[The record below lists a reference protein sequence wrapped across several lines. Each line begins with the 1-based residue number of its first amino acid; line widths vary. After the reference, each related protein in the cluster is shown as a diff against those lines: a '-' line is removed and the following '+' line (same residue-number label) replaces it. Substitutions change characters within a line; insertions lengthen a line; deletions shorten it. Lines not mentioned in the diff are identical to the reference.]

1 MGEYARKYTKG
12 NVDELINLLNKAYA
26 DEWIAYYY
34 YEVGAELVK
43 TLDGKIT
50 ADQLKEM
57 AEDEEEHRKELAERI
72 VELGGEPIHD
82 WEEIL
87 KQANYPKITYPAD
100 RSDWQGFLKSVLEAE
115 RGAIEVYEKLID
127 FLHAGN
133 GDPVTFHVIR
143 HILQEEMEHE
153 EEIETLLG
161 L

>member
-12 NVDELINLLNKAYA
+12 NVDELITLLNKAYA

-57 AEDEEEHRKELAERI
+57 AEDEEEHRKELA
-72 VELGGEPIHD
+72 
-82 WEEIL
+82 
-87 KQANYPKITYPAD
+87 
-100 RSDWQGFLKSVLEAE
+100 
-115 RGAIEVYEKLID
+115 
-127 FLHAGN
+127 GN

-153 EEIETLLG
+153 EEVETLLG

>member
-57 AEDEEEHRKELAERI
+57 AEDEENTER
-72 VELGGEPIHD
+72 
-82 WEEIL
+82 
-87 KQANYPKITYPAD
+87 N
-100 RSDWQGFLKSVLEAE
+100 
-115 RGAIEVYEKLID
+115 
-127 FLHAGN
+127 
-133 GDPVTFHVIR
+133 
-143 HILQEEMEHE
+143 
-153 EEIETLLG
+153 
-161 L
+161 

>member
-1 MGEYARKYTKG
+1 MGEYARKYRQG
-12 NVDELINLLNKAYA
+12 NVDELINLLNKDYA

-50 ADQLKEM
+50 ADKLKEM

-87 KQANYPKITYPAD
+87 KQAN
-100 RSDWQGFLKSVLEAE
+100 
-115 RGAIEVYEKLID
+115 
-127 FLHAGN
+127 
-133 GDPVTFHVIR
+133 
-143 HILQEEMEHE
+143 
-153 EEIETLLG
+153 
-161 L
+161 